1 LAATPTLDTNRQK
14 GDSNIKVPRYGGTLN
29 LVSNNPAKNLDPHNN
44 SDIGFSSW
52 GAGIIYQ
59 RLMKFESGSTLIEPS
74 LNVECDLCEDWEMI
88 SPTEFQF
95 NIKTDRN
102 WNSNN
107 IAYNVPLTAND
118 IKFSLERIMHQS
130 MESTPL
136 KIIKNINLNS
146 MNSLTIELDHPNSD
160 FLLELASV
168 KNKIISNK
176 IILNDSVIEKTNSI
190 GSNSWSLK
198 TYLPDTK
205 VTVENIKSTL
215 HPPYLDQIDFNII
228 PDHKTRLSAFKVGL
242 TDVYEI
248 NNLQN
253 NESSQGTMVAPK
265 LMVKEPGNGL
275 EITFN
280 TTRSPYD
287 DLPTR
292 LAIMAAINP
301 KYISDKIWDSQS
313 FFSLGFPVVTNEWL
327 PKYSLWQDYFNQ
339 PKIVSDYHQKRFKD
353 TSFKIQITTSN
364 YGALHNSTLNELIR
378 QLNENEF
385 ETETIVL
392 SHKEYMQKVWENND
406 YDVSFGPIFPVH
418 TPNSYMVPILHSKGD
433 LNTTKHVNI
442 NLDKLIE
449 SQSYEYENIKRTEL
463 IQNINKMILD
473 NGYRFMITTN
483 ISSWTWQNKIE
494 NIWPNFYSHEYS
506 HWDKV
511 WIND

>member
-1 LAATPTLDTNRQK
+1 M
-14 GDSNIKVPRYGGTLN
+14 
-29 LVSNNPAKNLDPHNN
+29 
-44 SDIGFSSW
+44 
-52 GAGIIYQ
+52 II
-59 RLMKFESGSTLIEPS
+59 
-74 LNVECDLCEDWEMI
+74 
-88 SPTEFQF
+88 
-95 NIKTDRN
+95 TD
-102 WNSNN
+102 
-107 IAYNVPLTAND
+107 
-118 IKFSLERIMHQS
+118 
-130 MESTPL
+130 
-136 KIIKNINLNS
+136 
-146 MNSLTIELDHPNSD
+146 
-160 FLLELASV
+160 
-168 KNKIISNK
+168 
-176 IILNDSVIEKTNSI
+176 
-190 GSNSWSLK
+190 
-198 TYLPDTK
+198 
-205 VTVENIKSTL
+205 
-215 HPPYLDQIDFNII
+215 
-228 PDHKTRLSAFKVGL
+228 
-242 TDVYEI
+242 
-248 NNLQN
+248 NLQN